1 MFQDFFARSELL
13 ILPLVSL
20 GIFFVTFML
29 VLTHVVF
36 GLRKKELLTHVS
48 MLPLDDEDEAHFRV
62 EGEEAAS

>member
-1 MFQDFFARSELL
+1 MFQEFFARSELL

-48 MLPLDDEDEAHFRV
+48 MLPLDDEEEGHYRV
-62 EGEEAAS
+62 DGEGVAS